1 MSMYHIA
8 DKGVEYAQKAIAAD
22 KAGDYETAVKYYKVA
37 IDFFTKYLILYPDA
51 PLADFY
57 KELISKYKNRVAAL
71 EKMLA
76 ERPRI
81 ADTGA
86 SPVIGGNSANV
97 QVFQVLRPEQRPK
110 KTFDDLVDLENVK
123 RALKKSVIYPVK
135 SPDLYPL
142 GWPKGIL
149 LFGPPGCGK
158 TEITLALANEIDAV
172 LINISPADIMSKW
185 LGDTEKNVKAL
196 FTVARE
202 LAGQGAPVIVFIDEV
217 DALFQQY
224 SVEIGGEKRARNQFL
239 IEMDG
244 LASKECSKLPL
255 FVIGATNKPWLLDIG
270 FIRRFERRIYVP
282 PPNKG
287 IRKLLFEHYIRML
300 TKTFPLGSIDCDKL
314 ADLTEGYSSADIV
327 SIVKEVQNNIVEE
340 INERGVKPTDRKVET
355 DDFVVVIGKHKP
367 SIDMKLVEVY
377 REWNRQ
383 YGTYSEEP

>member
-1 MSMYHIA
+1 MYHIA
-8 DKGVEYAQKAIAAD
+8 DKGIEYAQKAIAAD
-22 KAGDYETAVKYYKVA
+22 KAGDYETAIKYYKVA

-57 KELISKYKNRVAAL
+57 KELISKYKNRVASL
-71 EKMLA
+71 EKLLV
-76 ERPRI
+76 EKPRV
-81 ADTGA
+81 D
-86 SPVIGGNSANV
+86 ANTTMITSSSNV
-97 QVFQVLRPEQRPK
+97 STQLFQVLRPDQRPK
-110 KTFDDLVDLENVK
+110 KVFDDLVDLESVK

-135 SPDLYPL
+135 SPELYPL

-158 TEITLALANEIDAV
+158 TEVTLALANEINAI

-196 FTVARE
+196 FITARE
-202 LAGQGAPVIVFIDEV
+202 LANQGTPVIVFIDEV

-224 SVEIGGEKRARNQFL
+224 SVEVGGEKRGRNQFL

-244 LASKECSKLPL
+244 LTSKEYAKLPL

-282 PPNKG
+282 PPNRDV
-287 IRKLLFEHYIRML
+287 RKRLFEHYIQIL
-300 TKTFPLGSIDCDKL
+300 AKTFPLGLIDYDKL
-314 ADLTEGYSSADIV
+314 ADMTDGYSSSDIV
-327 SIVKEVQNNIVEE
+327 SIVKEVQNSVVEE
-340 INERGVKPTDRKVET
+340 INEKSIKPSDRQITTNDFIGVIT
-355 DDFVVVIGKHKP
+355 KHKP
-367 SIDMKLVEVY
+367 SIDLKLIEVY

-383 YGTYSEEP
+383 YGTYSEE